1 VHGIAVV
8 SSLEE
13 DSMSLQ
19 RGLALSPSE
28 VLDGLPHD
36 EQLRV
41 IAGKYDQRFP
51 ALRAAY
57 VSALVDEMCRVILA
71 NELSFQQCTD
81 IHWAEESS
89 HLVEDSGTIH

>member
-1 VHGIAVV
+1 
-8 SSLEE
+8 
-13 DSMSLQ
+13 MSLQ

-51 ALRAAY
+51 ALRASY
-57 VSALVDEMCRVILA
+57 VSAIVEEMAAAILA
-71 NELSFQQCTD
+71 NALSFQTCSD
-81 IHWAEESS
+81 SHWAQPTDAILFNDASE
-89 HLVEDSGTIH
+89 IIN

>member
-1 VHGIAVV
+1 MEPAT
-8 SSLEE
+8 
-13 DSMSLQ
+13 MSLLK
-19 RGLALSPSE
+19 GLSTANL
-28 VLDGLPHD
+28 LDGLPHD

-41 IAGKYDQRFP
+41 IGGKYDQRFP

-81 IHWAEESS
+81 IHWAEESW